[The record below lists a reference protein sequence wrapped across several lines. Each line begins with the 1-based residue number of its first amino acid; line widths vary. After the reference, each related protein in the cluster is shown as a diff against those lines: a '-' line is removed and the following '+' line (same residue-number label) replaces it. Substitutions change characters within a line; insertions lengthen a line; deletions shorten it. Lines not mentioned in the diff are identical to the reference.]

1 MDHGTGN
8 WPTIH
13 ALRNG
18 DRTALIN
25 AETGAATSFRSLE
38 HRTNALAAALRAK
51 GVVKG
56 DRVALV
62 TLNGVRMLE
71 ILFAVWKLGAIG
83 VPINWR
89 LSAPEIKYILDDSGA
104 KLVFHSPGFGTTVG
118 EASGE
123 SRQLIEVPDNGQLQ
137 TGQTTAYESL
147 IGDGDI
153 SRAMVEVELEDT
165 CTIMYTSGTTGFPKG
180 AMLTHG
186 NFLWNAVHNANLD
199 DGIGRTD
206 ISIAAAPMFH
216 IGALGIHTTALLYVG
231 GTTVVTETFDPV
243 EWIKAVARHHVT
255 VTFAVPAMWAAIAKT
270 AETTDY
276 DFSSLRFSLSGGA
289 PTPLVVIEALGDL
302 GVELSEG
309 FGLTETSPI
318 ASYLDKADIVEH
330 LGSIGRPL
338 HHVDTR
344 IVDQDDNYVPA
355 GVVGELVF
363 RGPTVFAGYWNRPA
377 ETEDATR
384 GGWFHTG
391 DLARSDE
398 DQYLYIVDRKK
409 DMVITGGENVYP
421 IEVEQALHRHEA
433 IADVAVIGVP
443 DEQWGESVA
452 AIVVLQAN
460 AHATGEEI
468 IAWVRE
474 RIAHFKSPRSVL
486 FVDELPRT
494 ATGKIL
500 KRQLRELYTG
510 TDGQ

>member
-1 MDHGTGN
+1 MDHGTGH

-18 DRTALIN
+18 SQTALIN
-25 AETGAATSFRSLE
+25 AETGATTTFQELE
-38 HRTNALAAALRAK
+38 ARTNSLGAAIRAK

-89 LSAPEIKYILDDSGA
+89 LSASEINYILEDCGA
-104 KLVFHSPGFGTTVG
+104 KLVFHSPAFAETVREAAG
-118 EASGE
+118 EGG
-123 SRQLIEVPDNGQLQ
+123 QLIEVPDNEQSQSGE
-137 TGQTTAYESL
+137 TTAYETL
-147 IGDGDI
+147 IAEGDI
-153 SRAMVEVELEDT
+153 SRVMAEVELEDT

-206 ISIAAAPMFH
+206 ISIAAAPIFH

-231 GTTVVTETFDPV
+231 GTTVVMETFDPV
-243 EWIKAVARHHVT
+243 EWIKTVARHHVT
-255 VTFAVPAMWAAIAKT
+255 VTFAVPAMWAAIAKV
-270 AETTDY
+270 AGEIDY

-302 GVELSEG
+302 GIELSEG

-318 ASYLDKADIVEH
+318 ASYLDTADIVEH
-330 LGSIGRPL
+330 LGSIGRPV

-344 IVDQDDNYVPA
+344 VVDEADNDVPT

-363 RGPTVFAGYWNRPA
+363 RGPTIFAGYWNKPA
-377 ETEDATR
+377 ETAAAMR

-398 DQYLYIVDRKK
+398 GEYLYIVDRKK

-421 IEVEQALHRHEA
+421 VEVEQALHRHEA
-433 IADVAVIGVP
+433 VADVAIVGVP
-443 DEQWGESVA
+443 DKRWGERVA
-452 AIVVLQAN
+452 AVVVLQPN
-460 AHATGEEI
+460 AQTTGDEI
-468 IAWVRE
+468 IAWARE
-474 RIAHFKSPRSVL
+474 RIAHFKCPRSVL

-500 KRQLRELYTG
+500 KRKLRELYVG
-510 TDGQ
+510 DDAQ

>member
-18 DRTALIN
+18 DRIALIDG
-25 AETGAATSFRSLE
+25 ETGATTTFRALE
-38 HRTNALAAALRAK
+38 ERTNALAAALRER
-51 GVVKG
+51 GVTKG

-71 ILFAVWKLGAIG
+71 VLLAVWKLGAIG

-89 LSAPEIKYILDDSGA
+89 LSASEIKYILDDSGA
-104 KLVFHSPGFGTTVG
+104 KLIFHSPGFEPAVR
-118 EASGE
+118 EASGAG
-123 SRQLIEVPDNGQLQ
+123 RQLIEVPDNAQLRGTQ
-137 TGQTTAYESL
+137 ATVYETL
-147 IGDGDI
+147 IADGDT
-153 SRAMVEVELEDT
+153 SRVMAEVDLEDV

-186 NFLWNAVHNANLD
+186 NFLWNAVQNANLD

-231 GTTVVTETFDPV
+231 GATVVMETFDPA
-243 EWIKAVARHHVT
+243 EWIRLVARHRVT
-255 VTFAVPAMWAAIAKT
+255 VTFAVPAMWAAITKAAGT
-270 AETTDY
+270 IDY
-276 DFSSLRFSLSGGA
+276 DFSSLRFSMSGGA
-289 PTPLVVIEALGDL
+289 PTPLVIIEALGEL
-302 GVELSEG
+302 GLALSEG

-318 ASYLDKADIVEH
+318 ATYLDKADIVEH

-344 IVDQDDNYVPA
+344 IVDEKDNDVPV

-363 RGPTVFAGYWNRPA
+363 RGPTIFAGYWDKPA
-377 ETEDATR
+377 ETADAMR

-391 DLARSDE
+391 DLARVDE
-398 DQYLYIVDRKK
+398 RGYMYIVDRKK

-421 IEVEQALHRHEA
+421 VEVEQVLHRHEA

-443 DEQWGESVA
+443 DEKWGESVVA
-452 AIVVLQAN
+452 VVVR
-460 AHATGEEI
+460 HEGSSVTGEQI

-474 RIAHFKSPRSVL
+474 RIAHYKCPRSVL

-500 KRQLRELYTG
+500 KRQLREMYAADANG
-510 TDGQ
+510 

>member
-1 MDHGTGN
+1 M
-8 WPTIH
+8 
-13 ALRNG
+13 
-18 DRTALIN
+18 
-25 AETGAATSFRSLE
+25 
-38 HRTNALAAALRAK
+38 
-51 GVVKG
+51 
-56 DRVALV
+56 
-62 TLNGVRMLE
+62 
-71 ILFAVWKLGAIG
+71 
-83 VPINWR
+83 
-89 LSAPEIKYILDDSGA
+89 
-104 KLVFHSPGFGTTVG
+104 
-118 EASGE
+118 
-123 SRQLIEVPDNGQLQ
+123 
-137 TGQTTAYESL
+137 
-147 IGDGDI
+147 
-153 SRAMVEVELEDT
+153 
-165 CTIMYTSGTTGFPKG
+165 
-180 AMLTHG
+180 
-186 NFLWNAVHNANLD
+186 
-199 DGIGRTD
+199 
-206 ISIAAAPMFH
+206 
-216 IGALGIHTTALLYVG
+216 
-231 GTTVVTETFDPV
+231 
-243 EWIKAVARHHVT
+243 
-255 VTFAVPAMWAAIAKT
+255 
-270 AETTDY
+270 
-276 DFSSLRFSLSGGA
+276 
-289 PTPLVVIEALGDL
+289 
-302 GVELSEG
+302 
-309 FGLTETSPI
+309 
-318 ASYLDKADIVEH
+318 
-330 LGSIGRPL
+330 
-338 HHVDTR
+338 DTR

>member
-1 MDHGTGN
+1 MDHGTGH

-18 DRTALIN
+18 SQTAFVN
-25 AETGAATSFRSLE
+25 AETGATTTFRELE
-38 HRTNALAAALRAK
+38 ARTNSLGAALRAK

-89 LSAPEIKYILDDSGA
+89 LSASEINYILEDCGA
-104 KLVFHSPGFGTTVG
+104 KLIFHSPGFAGTVRAAAG
-118 EASGE
+118 EDG
-123 SRQLIEVPDNGQLQ
+123 QLIEVPDNEQLQ
-137 TGQTTAYESL
+137 SGETTAYETL
-147 IGDGDI
+147 IAEGDN
-153 SRAMVEVELEDT
+153 SRVMTAVELEDT

-199 DGIGRTD
+199 DGIGRPD
-206 ISIAAAPMFH
+206 ISIAAAPIFH

-231 GTTVVTETFDPV
+231 GTTVVMETFDPV
-243 EWIKAVARHHVT
+243 EWIKLVARHHVT
-255 VTFAVPAMWAAIAKT
+255 VTFAVPAMWAAIAK
-270 AETTDY
+270 AAGEIDH

-318 ASYLDKADIVEH
+318 ASYLDTADIVEH
-330 LGSIGRPL
+330 LGSIGRPV

-344 IVDQDDNYVPA
+344 IVDEADNDVPE

-363 RGPTVFAGYWNRPA
+363 RGPTIFAGYWNKPTETA
-377 ETEDATR
+377 EAMR

-391 DLARSDE
+391 DLARSVE
-398 DQYLYIVDRKK
+398 GEYLYIVDRKK

-433 IADVAVIGVP
+433 VADVAVIGVP
-443 DEQWGESVA
+443 DTRWGERVA
-452 AIVVLQAN
+452 AIVVLQPN
-460 AHATGEEI
+460 AQITGDEI
-468 IAWVRE
+468 IAWTRE
-474 RIAHFKSPRSVL
+474 RIAHFKCPRSVL

-500 KRQLRELYTG
+500 KRTLRELYVG
-510 TDGQ
+510 DDVQ

>member
-1 MDHGTGN
+1 MDHGTGH

-18 DRTALIN
+18 NQTAFIN
-25 AETGAATSFRSLE
+25 AETGAATTFRELE
-38 HRTNALAAALRAK
+38 DRTNALAAALRDI
-51 GVVKG
+51 GVAKG

-62 TLNGVRMLE
+62 TLNGVPMLE
-71 ILFAVWKLGAIG
+71 ILFAIWKLGAIG

-89 LSAPEIKYILDDSGA
+89 LSASEINYILDDCGA
-104 KLVFHSPGFGTTVG
+104 KLIFHSPGFAGTVREAAG
-118 EASGE
+118 EDG
-123 SRQLIEVPDNGQLQ
+123 RLIEVPDNERLQ
-137 TGQTTAYESL
+137 NGRTSTYETL
-147 IGDGDI
+147 IAEGDS
-153 SRAMVEVELEDT
+153 SRAVADVELDDI

-199 DGIGRTD
+199 DGIGRAD

-231 GTTVVTETFDPV
+231 GTTVVMETFDPV

-255 VTFAVPAMWAAIAKT
+255 VTFAVPAMWAAIAK
-270 AETTDY
+270 AAGEIDY
-276 DFSSLRFSLSGGA
+276 DFSSLRFNLSGGA
-289 PTPLVVIEALGDL
+289 PTPLVVIEELGRL
-302 GVELSEG
+302 GAELSEG

-330 LGSIGRPL
+330 LGSIGRPV

-344 IVDQDDNYVPA
+344 IVDEADNDVPT
-355 GVVGELVF
+355 GVVGEMVF
-363 RGPTVFAGYWNRPA
+363 RGPTIFAGYWNKPI
-377 ETEDATR
+377 ETAAAMR

-398 DQYLYIVDRKK
+398 GEYLYIVDRKK

-421 IEVEQALHRHEA
+421 VEVEQALHRHEA
-433 IADVAVIGVP
+433 IADVAVVGVP
-443 DEQWGESVA
+443 DEKWGESVA
-452 AIVVLQAN
+452 AVVVLQPN
-460 AHATGEEI
+460 ARATGDEI
-468 IAWVRE
+468 IAWARQ
-474 RIAHFKSPRSVL
+474 RIAHFKCPRSVL

-500 KRQLRELYTG
+500 KRQLRELYVG
-510 TDGQ
+510 DSAQ